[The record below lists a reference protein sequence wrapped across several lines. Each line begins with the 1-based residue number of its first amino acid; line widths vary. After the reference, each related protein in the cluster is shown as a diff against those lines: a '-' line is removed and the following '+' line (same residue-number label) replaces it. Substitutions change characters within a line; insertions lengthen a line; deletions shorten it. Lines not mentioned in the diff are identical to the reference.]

1 MRNLLKDLSWKTCET
16 YIVKNKMNK
25 KPKINKK
32 ILNKK
37 RSLSR
42 LMAAQILFQH
52 DFFKGA
58 RNLEEIKEE
67 VIENYALEIEENV
80 SSYRDKIDGD
90 LLNNLITGLTL
101 NIQKIDEDIAEF
113 LQEGW
118 TIERLEDM
126 TRQLLRLG
134 AFELKFMIDVPLK
147 VVIDEYVDIAACFS
161 EGKKVTFVNATL
173 ENLAKKFRAEEFE
186 KIKTQK

>member
-1 MRNLLKDLSWKTCET
+1 
-16 YIVKNKMNK
+16 MNK

-52 DFFKGA
+52 DFFEKA

-90 LLNNLITGLTL
+90 LLNNLITGLAL
-101 NIQKIDEDIAEF
+101 NLQKIDEDITEF

-118 TIERLEDM
+118 TIARLEDM

-134 AFELKFMIDVPLK
+134 TFELKFMLDVPLK
-147 VVIDEYVDIAACFS
+147 VAIDEYVDIAACFS